1 MGTVRGLATQPSGVR
16 LADAVAAF
24 LATVAV
30 PNTRR
35 GYAAACNQM
44 VSEFGAGSAVGD
56 LDPDQLAAWFTSVW
70 GNRAAKTFNTR
81 LTALGSACSYWR
93 DQGWLTG
100 DPLVRLRTR
109 PTSTDRARALTTP
122 QVELILAPPAPLRD
136 RVLWTLLYESAART
150 EEALTLNVTDLDT
163 ANRCAVVTRKGGA
176 RDVIVWQ
183 TGTARLLPRLLAGRR
198 RGPVFCTDRAARP
211 SVALVDVDPATGKA
225 RLSYRRAAE
234 LFEAHTAGMPGGPFT
249 LHQLRHSALTHA
261 AEAGAST
268 PMLMALSG
276 HTSVRSLAI
285 YARVSAEAL
294 GKWQAERDPA
304 ARRNGP
310 HAPRRSR

>member
-1 MGTVRGLATQPSGVR
+1 MGTVRALPAHSGGAR
-16 LADAVAAF
+16 LGDAVSIF
-24 LATVAV
+24 LDTVAV

-35 GYAAACNQM
+35 GYAAALHRL
-44 VSEFGAGSAVGD
+44 VADFGADTGVAS
-56 LDPDQLAAWFTSVW
+56 LDPDRVAGWFNSVW
-70 GNRAAKTFNTR
+70 GSRAAKTFNTR

-93 DQGWLTG
+93 DQGWLAG

-109 PTSTDRARALTTP
+109 PISPGRVRALTRP
-122 QVELILAPPAPLRD
+122 QVELILTTAAPLRD
-136 RVLWTLLYESAART
+136 RVLWTLLYESAARA
-150 EEALTLNVTDLDT
+150 EEALSLNVIDLDT

-183 TGTARLLPRLLAGRR
+183 TGTARLLPRMLAGRR
-198 RGPVFCTDRAARP
+198 RGPAFCTDRAARP
-211 SVALVDVDPATGKA
+211 SVALVDVDPTTGKA
-225 RLSYRRAAE
+225 RMSYRRAAE
-234 LFEAHTAGMPGGPFT
+234 LFQAHTAGMPGGPFT

-276 HTSVRSLAI
+276 HTSVRSLAT

-294 GKWQAERDPA
+294 SKWQAERDPA
-304 ARRNGP
+304 ARRNTL
-310 HAPRRSR
+310 RSHLR

>member
-1 MGTVRGLATQPSGVR
+1 M
-16 LADAVAAF
+16 
-24 LATVAV
+24 
-30 PNTRR
+30 
-35 GYAAACNQM
+35 
-44 VSEFGAGSAVGD
+44 
-56 LDPDQLAAWFTSVW
+56 
-70 GNRAAKTFNTR
+70 
-81 LTALGSACSYWR
+81 
-93 DQGWLTG
+93 
-100 DPLVRLRTR
+100 RLRTR
-109 PTSTDRARALTTP
+109 PISTDRARALTRP
-122 QVELILAPPAPLRD
+122 QIELILATAAPLRD
-136 RVLWTLLYESAART
+136 RVLWTLLYESAARA
-150 EEALTLNVTDLDT
+150 EEVLSLNVTDLGT
-163 ANRCAVVTRKGGA
+163 SNRCAVITRKGGA

-183 TGTARLLPRLLAGRR
+183 TGTARLLPRMLAGRR

-211 SVALVDVDPATGKA
+211 SVALVDVDPTTGQA

-234 LFEAHTAGMPGGPFT
+234 LFETHTASMPGGPFT

-294 GKWQAERDPA
+294 GRWQAERDPA

-310 HAPRRSR
+310 HAPRLSR